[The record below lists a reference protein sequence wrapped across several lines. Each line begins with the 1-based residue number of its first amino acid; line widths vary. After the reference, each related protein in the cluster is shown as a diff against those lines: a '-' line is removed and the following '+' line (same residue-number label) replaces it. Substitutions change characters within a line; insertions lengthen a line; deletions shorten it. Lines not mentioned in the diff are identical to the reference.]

1 MKDFERRVEL
11 CAKAITDPDVDGQPA
26 HPFGNDID
34 GEVQFKANNGSASG
48 KKIYVQLKIVFEG
61 DKLDIAAVWRVRD
74 KVVK

>member
-26 HPFGNDID
+26 HPFGNGID
-34 GEVQFKANNGSASG
+34 GEVEFKANNAASE
-48 KKIYVQLKIVFEG
+48 KKIYVLLKIVFEG